1 MHRIGCLVLLLT
13 LAPTPSFASWYEAR
27 TKNFVVL
34 SDGSKSQA
42 AGFATRLER
51 FDQILRINTGNT
63 AVQPG
68 APLRVVLR
76 RNAREVQELMWW
88 GGKNVVGF
96 YTAGLRGPIAVV
108 DRSAAQSE
116 YDLSGELVLY
126 HEYAHH
132 FMLQYSPFAYPV
144 WYVEGFA
151 EYHSSALFRPNGD
164 VDLGRPAMSRAPSL
178 AMDKW
183 LPLDKLLRMTLSG
196 EGEREVRML
205 YAQGWLLTHM
215 LASDDS
221 GRRQLNDYLVAL
233 GTGTTI
239 EEAWQGAFGKSIA
252 QSDKDLRA
260 YYERLKSKGFSI
272 RRYYAPKFDVSDV
285 VVREL
290 NAAETASI
298 ELDIKL
304 RDDIH
309 PEKRDA
315 VWQESQALVQK
326 YPQDAYVL
334 TLAAETALAT
344 DRFTESAQL
353 AERALAVDPN
363 AQRAMVVR
371 GASGIE
377 PMLGAG
383 AVVDSQIAE
392 ARRWI
397 VRANR
402 LDPEDPMA
410 LLYNFLSYTVRQV
423 EPPDNALD
431 GLRVAHSVL
440 PQSARVTLTLGSAL
454 LARNLVPEAKRVLS
468 PLAYAPHGSGA
479 SSTAREMLESAAR
492 AQP

>member
-1 MHRIGCLVLLLT
+1 MRNACLLALLL
-13 LAPTPSFASWYEAR
+13 LPSEAFASWYEAR
-27 TKNFVVL
+27 TKHFVVL

-42 AGFATRLER
+42 EGFATRLER
-51 FDQILRINTGNT
+51 FDQILRLNTGNET
-63 AVQPG
+63 AEHG
-68 APLRVVLR
+68 LPLRVVLR

-96 YTAGLRGPIAVV
+96 YTTSLRGPVAVV

-116 YDLSGELVLY
+116 YDVSGETVLY

-132 FMLQYSPFAYPV
+132 FMRQYSPFAYPV
-144 WYVEGFA
+144 WYSEGFA
-151 EYHSSALFRPNGD
+151 EYHSSALFRGNGD

-178 AMDKW
+178 GMEKW
-183 LPLDKLLRMTLSG
+183 LPLDKLLKMTLSG
-196 EGEREVRML
+196 EGDREVRML

-215 LASDDS
+215 LSSDDA
-221 GRRQLNDYLVAL
+221 GRRQLNAYLSAL
-233 GTGTTI
+233 GKGSPVDD
-239 EEAWQGAFGKSIA
+239 AWQAAFGKTIA
-252 QSDKDLRA
+252 ESDKDVRA

-272 RRYYAPKFDVSDV
+272 RRYYAPKFELSPVA
-285 VVREL
+285 VREL
-290 NAAETASI
+290 SVAEAASI

-315 VWQESQALVQK
+315 VWNEAQALVQRF
-326 YPQDAYVL
+326 PQDAYVL
-334 TLAAETALAT
+334 TLAAEAALAT
-344 DRFTESAQL
+344 DRFAEASQL
-353 AERALAVDPN
+353 ADRAIAVDPN

-377 PMLGAG
+377 PMLSAG
-383 AVVDSQIAE
+383 EVVEAQVAD

-402 LDPEDPMA
+402 LNPEDPMA
-410 LLYNFLSYTVRQV
+410 LLYNYLTYTVRQI
-423 EPPDNALD
+423 EPPDNAVD

-454 LARNLVPEAKRVLS
+454 LARNSVAEARRVLS
-468 PLAYAPHGSGA
+468 PLAYAPHASGA
-479 SSTAREMLESAAR
+479 SSAARDMLESASPSQR
-492 AQP
+492 